1 MIIKQ
6 FIKYIIVKFTILI
19 VKISEK
25 LNLYNLL
32 RNELTKYNSD
42 KIEKISIKGNKNL
55 FFFVPNDLTQFRA
68 KTFFTKEP
76 DTLNWIDGFKKNSVF
91 WDVGSN
97 IGLYSCYAAKKKNC
111 NVFAFE
117 PSYFNLPLLTKNI
130 NYNKIQS
137 KVSIIPLPL
146 SDKISHSTF
155 NMSDITE
162 GGALSSFSSLTGYDG
177 KNIKKNFYY
186 KTFGTNIDKFLS
198 QYKLKSPDY
207 LKIDVDGID
216 HLVLKGGF
224 KSIFKCKSILIEIN
238 LKFKSQYK
246 LISQILEKKNFKL
259 KSETRLVSDKK
270 SNFYQSF
277 NQIWIKK

>member
-19 VKISEK
+19 VILSEK
-25 LNLYNLL
+25 LNLYDLL
-32 RNELTKYNSD
+32 RRELTKYNS
-42 KIEKISIKGNKNL
+42 EKIKKISLKRNKNL
-55 FFFVPNDLTQFRA
+55 FFYVPNDLTQFRA
-68 KTFFTKEP
+68 NTFFTKEP
-76 DTLNWIDGFKKNSVF
+76 NTLKWIDNFKKNSVF

-130 NYNKIQS
+130 NYNKLQS
-137 KVSIIPLPL
+137 KISIIPLPL

-186 KTFGTNIDKFLS
+186 KTFGTNIDDFLS
-198 QYKLKSPDY
+198 QYKLKNPDY

-216 HLVLKGGF
+216 HLVLKGGL

-246 LISQILEKKNFKL
+246 LIKQILEKNFIL
-259 KSETRLVSDKK
+259 NDETRLIDDKK

>member
-6 FIKYIIVKFTILI
+6 FIKYIIVKFTILV

-25 LNLYNLL
+25 FSLYNLL
-32 RNELTKYNSD
+32 RRELTRYNSD
-42 KIEKISIKGNKNL
+42 KVEKISIKGNKNL

-68 KTFFTKEP
+68 NTFFTKEP
-76 DTLNWIDGFKKNSVF
+76 DTLNWIDSFKKNSVF

-216 HLVLKGGF
+216 HLVLKGGS

-246 LISQILEKKNFKL
+246 LIKQILEKKNFKL
-259 KSETRLVSDKK
+259 KNETRLVSDKK

>member
-1 MIIKQ
+1 MIIKK
-6 FIKYIIVKFTILI
+6 FIKYIIIKFTILI
-19 VKISEK
+19 VKLFEK
-25 LNLYNLL
+25 FSLYNLL
-32 RNELTKYNSD
+32 RRELAKYNSN
-42 KIEKISIKGNKNL
+42 KIEKISINRNKNL

-68 KTFFTKEP
+68 NTFFTKEP
-76 DTLNWIDGFKKNSVF
+76 DTLNWIDSFKKNSVF

-111 NVFAFE
+111 DVFAFE
-117 PSYFNLPLLTKNI
+117 PSYFNLPILSQNI
-130 NYNKIQS
+130 NYNRIQN

-162 GGALSSFSSLTGYDG
+162 GGALSSFSSLKGYDG

-186 KTFGTNIDKFLS
+186 KTFGTSIDKFLS
-198 QYKLKSPDY
+198 QYRLKSPDY

-216 HLVLKGGF
+216 HLVLKGGS
-224 KSIFKCKSILIEIN
+224 KSILKCKSILIEIN
-238 LKFKSQYK
+238 LKYKSQYK
-246 LISQILEKKNFKL
+246 LIKQILEKKNFKI
-259 KSETRLVSDKK
+259 KHETRLISDENSK
-270 SNFYQSF
+270 FYQSF